1 MRERKFV
8 KFRVDM
14 PDDTKLKIIDMKPE
28 RDLIHYI
35 WYRLVLLCGKVNL
48 DGELFMS
55 KNIPYTSE
63 TLAIEFNRE
72 INQVELALDI
82 LMGLEMVE
90 LTEHKVYCVKNFA
103 KHQNIKVKEKTETGN
118 NEVIINNKVQAV
130 DNIKDEINKNDNN
143 KYLNRVN
150 INETPIVPVNNE
162 KDNMETIKDNESNE
176 PKNQVNTNE
185 SKINPISNDKDNVET
200 IKNNESN
207 ESKNQVSVNE
217 VAITTANNLKDNIVT
232 TLDRETNKKTRKK
245 KKDSIYNIID
255 EENDDRGICTLT
267 SGEFV
272 LGKGEKIISAW
283 TF

>member
-48 DGELFMS
+48 DGELYMS
-55 KNIPYTSE
+55 KNIPYTTE

-72 INQVELALDI
+72 INQVELALDVLI
-82 LMGLEMVE
+82 GLEMVE

-118 NEVIINNKVQAV
+118 NEVIVNNNVQAI
-130 DNIKDEINKNDNN
+130 DNIKDEINKNDNK

-150 INETPIVPVNNE
+150 TNETPIVPVNNE
-162 KDNMETIKDNESNE
+162 KDNVETVKDNKSDEPKNQVNISETEISPISNDKDNESNE
-176 PKNQVNTNE
+176 PKNQV
-185 SKINPISNDKDNVET
+185 SAD
-200 IKNNESN
+200 
-207 ESKNQVSVNE
+207 E

-232 TLDRETNKKTRKK
+232 TLDREKNKKTRKK
-245 KKDSIYNIID
+245 KKESIYNVTD
-255 EENDDRGICTLT
+255 EENDDREICTLT

-272 LGKGEKIISAW
+272 LGKGEKVISAW
-283 TF
+283 TY

>member
-48 DGELFMS
+48 DGELYMS

-72 INQVELALDI
+72 IKQVELALDI
-82 LMGLEMVE
+82 LIGLEMVE

-103 KHQNIKVKEKTETGN
+103 KHQNIKVKEKAKIGN
-118 NEVIINNKVQAV
+118 NEVSVNNNLQAAE
-130 DNIKDEINKNDNN
+130 NLKNEIKEKDNN
-143 KYLNRVN
+143 KYPNRVN
-150 INETPIVPVNNE
+150 TNKTSIVPVNNE
-162 KDNMETIKDNESNE
+162 KDNVETEKHNKSNE
-176 PKNQVNTNE
+176 P
-185 SKINPISNDKDNVET
+185 
-200 IKNNESN
+200 
-207 ESKNQVSVNE
+207 KNQVSVNE

-232 TLDRETNKKTRKK
+232 TLNREKNKKTRKK
-245 KKDSIYNIID
+245 KKDSIYNITD
-255 EENDDRGICTLT
+255 EENDDGEICTLT

-283 TF
+283 TY

>member
-1 MRERKFV
+1 MINMRERKFV

-48 DGELFMS
+48 DGELYMS
-55 KNIPYTSE
+55 KNIPYTAE

-82 LMGLEMVE
+82 LIGLEMVE

-103 KHQNIKVKEKTETGN
+103 KHQNIKVKKKTETGN
-118 NEVIINNKVQAV
+118 NEVIVNNNVQSV
-130 DNIKDEINKNDNN
+130 DNIKDEIKEKDNN
-143 KYLNRVN
+143 KYQNRVN
-150 INETPIVPVNNE
+150 TNETPIASVNNE
-162 KDNMETIKDNESNE
+162 KDNVETVKDNKSNE
-176 PKNQVNTNE
+176 PKNQV
-185 SKINPISNDKDNVET
+185 
-200 IKNNESN
+200 
-207 ESKNQVSVNE
+207 SVDE

-245 KKDSIYNIID
+245 KKDSIYNVTD
-255 EENDDRGICTLT
+255 EENDDGEICTLT

>member
-1 MRERKFV
+1 MIKMRERKFV

-14 PDDTKLKIIDMKPE
+14 PYDTKLKIIDMKPE

-48 DGELFMS
+48 DGELYMS

-72 INQVELALDI
+72 IKQVELALDVLI
-82 LMGLEMVE
+82 GLEMVE

-118 NEVIINNKVQAV
+118 TEVIVNNKVRLV
-130 DNIKDEINKNDNN
+130 DNIKDEIKENDNN
-143 KYLNRVN
+143 KYPNR
-150 INETPIVPVNNE
+150 
-162 KDNMETIKDNESNE
+162 
-176 PKNQVNTNE
+176 VNTNE

-200 IKNNESN
+200 IKDNESN
-207 ESKNQVSVNE
+207 ELKNQISADE
-217 VAITTANNLKDNIVT
+217 VAITTANNLKDNIVK
-232 TLDRETNKKTRKK
+232 TLNRDMNKKTRKK
-245 KKDSIYNIID
+245 KKDSIYNITD
-255 EENDDRGICTLT
+255 EKNDDGEICTLT